1 LHSDPEYRPCLVLRK
16 KVKNIQKLETTV
28 NQHLTTK
35 KWQLAITELGKAVA
49 ALSEGDH
56 FHHQIFERQ
65 TCFAYLELKK
75 PIEAVRHCN
84 KALKLRDNDADA
96 LIYRA
101 EAHILGENFEAA
113 VNDYKTAHNLR
124 KDRAVFSYFIITL
137 FFFFLL
143 SNFLHPAHI
152 RLKRASRRQKNC

>member
-1 LHSDPEYRPCLVLRK
+1 
-16 KVKNIQKLETTV
+16 VKNIQKLETTV

-124 KDRAVFSYFIITL
+124 KDRAVFSYFIIIL

-152 RLKRASRRQKNC
+152 RLKRASRKQKNC